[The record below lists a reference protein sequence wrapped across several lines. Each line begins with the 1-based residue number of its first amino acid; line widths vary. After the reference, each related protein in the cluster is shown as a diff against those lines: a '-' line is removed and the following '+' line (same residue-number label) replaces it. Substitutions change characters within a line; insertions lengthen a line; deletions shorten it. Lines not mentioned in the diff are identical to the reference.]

1 LLRLQ
6 GIEEIARS
14 GSFQKQG
21 VIFMKAVKSTPV
33 QDEFESALI
42 AELEELRR
50 SEKALQKM
58 YPRLKSKPHLRV
70 QFLNQLVD
78 MQQRAQR
85 LDAVLNPFEA
95 LQYASPVA
103 VAQSSVA

>member
-1 LLRLQ
+1 
-6 GIEEIARS
+6 
-14 GSFQKQG
+14 
-21 VIFMKAVKSTPV
+21 MKAVRTTSV

-42 AELEELRR
+42 AELEELRK

-70 QFLNQLVD
+70 DFLHQLAV

-85 LDAVLNPFEA
+85 LDAVLNPFSA
-95 LQYASPVA
+95 LQYASTVPA
-103 VAQSSVA
+103 AAQSSVA